1 MTESQSRAA
10 ATLELLS
17 DLIRRARAAGADQAD
32 AIAFESV
39 SYGASFRMGKPE
51 DIERS
56 ETVDLG
62 LRVLIGKRQSFVAGT
77 DRRSEAL
84 DKVVERAVAM
94 AKLAPE
100 DKFCGLADPALLA
113 KSWPD
118 LDLADPA
125 PQPSIETLIDE
136 ARLMEEAALAVPGI
150 TNSEGGGASAGSGLV
165 ALATSDGFAGA
176 FFGTNYSRS
185 VSVIA
190 GEGTGMERDY
200 DFSSKRFRAE
210 LADPATIGRNA
221 ADKALARLNPRKV
234 ASQTATVVYD
244 PRVSGSLV
252 GHLSGAINGQS
263 VARGTSFLKDRMGE
277 QIFRPGINIVDD
289 PLRIRGARSRPFDGE
304 GVATRR
310 RVLVADGRLDGWLL
324 DTATGLQ
331 LGLATQGNA
340 SRGAGGPPGPSV
352 TNLYLEAG
360 EVAPEDLIAD
370 IKSGLYITELIG
382 MGVNGVTGDYS
393 RGASGFWIENGKIAY
408 PVSELTIAGNLKDM
422 FARMIPASDLTF
434 RYGTDAP
441 TIRIDDMMIAGT

>member
-10 ATLELLS
+10 DTLELLS

-113 KSWPD
+113 TSWPE

-125 PQPSIETLIDE
+125 PQPSIETLIEE
-136 ARLMEEAALAVPGI
+136 ARAMEEAALAVPGI

-210 LADPATIGRNA
+210 LEDPATIGRNA

-234 ASQTATVVYD
+234 ASQTATVVYA

-310 RVLVADGRLDGWLL
+310 RVLVTDGRLDGWLL

-340 SRGAGGPPGPSV
+340 SRGSGGPPGPSI
-352 TNLYLEAG
+352 TNLYLEPG
-360 EVAPEDLIAD
+360 DITPEDLIAD

-422 FARMIPASDLTF
+422 FARLVPASDLTF